1 MAVALN
7 SKDLQ
12 ALDKTLAPN
21 YRVWDLLKQGAKSIT
36 ESDFVGTR
44 EVRVNKM
51 SGFVE
56 TAYKRNQD
64 NARTTITV
72 EKETLK
78 LMHELWF
85 AYDLDALDQEENPA
99 YTIAN
104 VVEEHKRQ
112 VEIPRKDNIA
122 VNAMYTA
129 ATAVAATANNVVE
142 ETITT
147 ANALASYDAA
157 EAYALTKGLTG
168 QRLMFVS
175 GSYYAALKNAD
186 GISRSFT
193 TNEVNLSGIN
203 RKVQTLDGGD
213 ALIIP
218 VADSVMT
225 ATDGTVLNY
234 IIVPPT
240 AVAPIEKFNTVD
252 RVPAAEDR
260 NGYRDTV
267 KGLNYCDAIVF
278 DNAREAIY
286 VSKKP
291 TV

>member
-1 MAVALN
+1 MVVALD

-21 YRVWDLLKQGAKSIT
+21 YRVWDLLKQGAKSVS
-36 ESDFVGTR
+36 ESDFVGAK
-44 EVRVNKM
+44 EVRINKM
-51 SGFVE
+51 SGFME

-64 NARTTITV
+64 NERKTITV

-78 LMHELWF
+78 LEHELWF
-85 AYDLDALDQEENPA
+85 AYDLDALDQDENRA

-112 VEIPRKDNIA
+112 VEIPRKDAIA
-122 VNAMYTA
+122 INRLYEA

-147 ANALASYDAA
+147 ANALASYDAS
-157 EAYALTKGLTG
+157 EAYALTKGLG
-168 QRLMFVS
+168 AGRLMFVS
-175 GSYYAALKNAD
+175 GTFYSTLKNAE

-193 TNEVNLSGIN
+193 TNEVQLNGIN
-203 RKVQTLDGGD
+203 RKVQVLDNGD
-213 ALIIP
+213 AYIIP
-218 VADSVMT
+218 VADAILT
-225 ATDGTVLNY
+225 TEDGTELNY
-234 IIVPPT
+234 IITPAT
-240 AVAPIEKFNTVD
+240 AAAPIEKFNTVD
-252 RVPAAEDR
+252 VISAEEDR

-267 KGLNYCDAIVF
+267 KGLNYCDVIVF

-286 VSKKP
+286 ISKKP
-291 TV
+291 TA